1 VFRSAD
7 SLPSSEVLL
16 PTTLPAGPR
25 RCVHRHRLGRYH
37 LCTAPDPA
45 AP

>member
-25 RCVHRHRLGRYH
+25 RC
-37 LCTAPDPA
+37 TTPPPA
-45 AP
+45 GSIPPLHSA